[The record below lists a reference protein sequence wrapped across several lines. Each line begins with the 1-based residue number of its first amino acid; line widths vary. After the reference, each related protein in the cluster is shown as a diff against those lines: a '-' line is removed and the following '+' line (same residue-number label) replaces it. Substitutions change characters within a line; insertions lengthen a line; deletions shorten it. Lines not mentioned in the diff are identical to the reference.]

1 MKVFGLI
8 VAVALAMGIAASVV
22 VAEDKKDEK
31 PAATQPTT
39 QASGKIVNTKCP
51 VSGDDIDAKGKTV
64 TYKGKKIGF
73 CCDDCI
79 KDFNKNPEKYSK
91 DLK

>member
-1 MKVFGLI
+1 MKLFGLI
-8 VAVALAMGIAASVV
+8 VAVALALGIVASVV
-22 VAEDKKDEK
+22 AEEKKDET

-39 QASGKIVNTKCP
+39 QAAKVVNTKCP
-51 VSGDDIDAKGKTV
+51 VSGDDVDPKGKTV